1 MHCSVFFLNCFA
13 CMVRSLVGSPV
24 QITVALPTELQGQMG
39 AGCGKGSL
47 ASFFPLFLYERNS
60 IISLVQK

>member
-1 MHCSVFFLNCFA
+1 MA
-13 CMVRSLVGSPV
+13 RSLVGSPV

-47 ASFFPLFLYERNS
+47 TVFFLIFVREKLDYFSRPKIRR
-60 IISLVQK
+60 